1 MAELKN
7 NYADADFTAYKR
19 NSDQFTAT
27 VNALNG
33 LYAPK
38 GKKGRVATFQ

>member
-7 NYADADFTAYKR
+7 NYADSDFTSYKR
-19 NSDQFTAT
+19 NSEQFTAT

-38 GKKGRVATFQ
+38 GKKSTVALQ